1 MYRYDMCVALIEVH
15 LTVNIH
21 MIKSEYIWILYVIK
35 LIILQADLHRNILAT
50 LTLPFQI
57 SPCDVKLSDDF
68 GIAAAR
74 WKPQEANVFG
84 FIRAKVDKAPKK

>member
-1 MYRYDMCVALIEVH
+1 MEIFPQP
-15 LTVNIH
+15 
-21 MIKSEYIWILYVIK
+21 S
-35 LIILQADLHRNILAT
+35 
-50 LTLPFQI
+50 PFPFKI

-84 FIRAKVDKAPKK
+84 FIRAKVDKAPEK